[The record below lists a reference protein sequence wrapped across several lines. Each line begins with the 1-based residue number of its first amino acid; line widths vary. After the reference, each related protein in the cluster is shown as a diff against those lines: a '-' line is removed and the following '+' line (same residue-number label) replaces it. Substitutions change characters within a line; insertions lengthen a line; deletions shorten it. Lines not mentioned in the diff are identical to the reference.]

1 VDVYTGRRYS
11 GAMWKLLVLA
21 LFAAACTK
29 AEPAQERHAPAQ
41 LQTMTVDE
49 VDASLAKGEVQPV
62 DANGES
68 TRKHEGVLPGAIL
81 LSDSETFK
89 LSELPADK
97 ARPLVF
103 YCGNE
108 DCSSSHHAA
117 KKAITAGYEHVEVM
131 PEGIGGWVKA
141 GNKTQAI

>member
-1 VDVYTGRRYS
+1 MRT
-11 GAMWKLLVLA
+11 L
-21 LFAAACTK
+21 LFAVALTACSHK
-29 AEPAQERHAPAQ
+29 APEPATVTVGQVAQ
-41 LQTMTVDE
+41 AL
-49 VDASLAKGEVQPV
+49 SRGEVQPV

-131 PEGIGGWVKA
+131 PEGIAGWVKA

>member
-1 VDVYTGRRYS
+1 MRTLLL
-11 GAMWKLLVLA
+11 ALVLT
-21 LFAAACTK
+21 ACGHKTQ
-29 AEPAQERHAPAQ
+29 EP
-41 LQTMTVDE
+41 TTVTVDQ
-49 VDASLAKGEVQPV
+49 VDLAIGKGEVQPV

-81 LSDSETFK
+81 LTDSDAFK
-89 LSELPADK
+89 LTELPADK

-117 KKAITAGYEHVEVM
+117 AKAITAGYQHVEVM
-131 PEGIGGWVKA
+131 PAGIAGWIKA
-141 GNKTQAI
+141 GKKTQSI

>member
-1 VDVYTGRRYS
+1 VYLVGVRT
-11 GAMWKLLVLA
+11 LVLA
-21 LFAAACTK
+21 LAVMACGHK
-29 AEPAQERHAPAQ
+29 PQEPA
-41 LQTMTVDE
+41 TVTVDQ
-49 VDASLAKGEVQPV
+49 VDQALARGAVQPV

-81 LSDSETFK
+81 LTDSEAFK

-117 KKAITAGYEHVEVM
+117 KKAITAGYQHVEVM
-131 PEGIGGWVKA
+131 PEGIAGWVKA
-141 GNKTQAI
+141 GKKTQSL